1 MEYQKIERPR
11 NLVTEVFSQMQ
22 DKIISGEMVEGEKL
36 PSENQLCKDFNVSR
50 VVIRETLQNLRA
62 TKLIITFQGKGSFV
76 SNPANFIMDVNSST
90 AEELV
95 NISKKITVGELKE
108 YFEFRESIECYLFK
122 NFTGKKDQIDFTK
135 ADKALEEMEKNYG
148 NVAKYTESDYNFH
161 LSILEATNK
170 KLFIQ
175 SYKSCKPYIMH
186 ILLGLNA
193 IPSSG
198 EWGVNT
204 HRNILD
210 LLKTGNAQKAIDLLK
225 LNDNYNIARISTL
238 KK

>member
-1 MEYQKIERPR
+1 MEYQKIERPK

-22 DKIISGEMVEGEKL
+22 DKILSGEMVEGDKL

-76 SNPANFIMDVNSST
+76 SNPANFIMDVNSSSDKDIET
-90 AEELV
+90 IARSITVEEL
-95 NISKKITVGELKE
+95 TD
-108 YFEFRESIECYLFK
+108 YFDFRASIEYYAMK
-122 NFTGKKDQIDFTK
+122 IVATKRNEIDFTK
-135 ADKALEEMEKNYG
+135 VDKALQAMEENEG
-148 NVAKYTESDYNFH
+148 NVAKYAESDYLFH
-161 LSILEATNK
+161 LAIVEATQKN
-170 KLFIQ
+170 LFIQ

-204 HRNILD
+204 HKNILD
-210 LLKTGNAQKAIDLLK
+210 FLKQGNYQKAIETLK
-225 LNDNYNIARISTL
+225 MNDNYNIARISTL
-238 KK
+238 KQ